1 MIVAGV
7 DLGVKKA
14 AVAILGVGASGAETF
29 TTSAFHSKATS
40 RSAQLREVREWV
52 HWQTYKLDAVY
63 VEKALV
69 GKNTD
74 VSLQIAQTAGAVMS
88 VLEQP
93 SYFVSNTV
101 WKKDVCGKGNLS
113 KDLVAKWLDEHFPD
127 YSHWCD
133 GDQDRIDAACIAIYG
148 QRQQQ
153 LAARFSQDTDDLLRA
168 TAIPDGEAL
177 A

>member
-14 AVAILGVGASGAETF
+14 AVAILGVGASGGEMF
-29 TTSAFHSKATS
+29 TSAAFHSKATT
-40 RSAQLREVREWV
+40 RSAQLREIRKWV
-52 HWQTYKLDAVY
+52 HLQTFGLDAVY

-88 VLEQP
+88 VLEMP
-93 SYFVSNTV
+93 AYFVSNTA

-113 KDLVAKWLDEHFPD
+113 KDLIEKWLDEHYPD

-153 LAARFSQDTDDLLRA
+153 LAASLTEEANNLLRA
-168 TAIPDGEAL
+168 ASLPDGEAL